1 MVWFEAST
9 LVGTAE
15 LEDDLMNDPVEIAHT
30 ECAADEAL
38 AIHCETMDDE
48 TEAAHELAEAE
59 EDEAAN

>member
-15 LEDDLMNDPVEIAHT
+15 LDDDRVNDPVGTAQT

-38 AIHCETMDDE
+38 AIHCETMEEE
-48 TEAAHELAEAE
+48 TEAVHELADAE
-59 EDEAAN
+59 DDEAAS